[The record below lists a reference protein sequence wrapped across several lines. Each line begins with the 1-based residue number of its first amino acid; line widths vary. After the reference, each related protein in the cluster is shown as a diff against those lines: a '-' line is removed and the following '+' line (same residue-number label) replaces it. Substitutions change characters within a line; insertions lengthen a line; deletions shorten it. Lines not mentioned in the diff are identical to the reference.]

1 MTENWTC
8 SVKSLFVFRVS
19 RFVVS
24 VEYNAHD
31 TRIKK
36 IIGAENPYW
45 KTGTINQHENR
56 ACPIRYR
63 TLISKIRYKTACQTR
78 QKPVP
83 VFCYRFGADFR
94 WVCYVHKSRGVGETA
109 GRVGSAS
116 DCGSMPGWLV
126 ECCTATPW
134 PRGERS
140 GDAWYLAGCWCRRC
154 CCCCQRHIMTSSV
167 VVPPASGVAK
177 RRRAQIAS
185 AR

>member
-83 VFCYRFGADFR
+83 VFCYRFWRRF
-94 WVCYVHKSRGVGETA
+94 
-109 GRVGSAS
+109 
-116 DCGSMPGWLV
+116 PGISLEALEKLRAV
-126 ECCTATPW
+126 L
-134 PRGERS
+134 
-140 GDAWYLAGCWCRRC
+140 DRR
-154 CCCCQRHIMTSSV
+154 
-167 VVPPASGVAK
+167 
-177 RRRAQIAS
+177 QIAVQCQVDWSS
-185 AR
+185 AVRRLHDPEASRAVMRGIWRAAGAAAAAAAANVI